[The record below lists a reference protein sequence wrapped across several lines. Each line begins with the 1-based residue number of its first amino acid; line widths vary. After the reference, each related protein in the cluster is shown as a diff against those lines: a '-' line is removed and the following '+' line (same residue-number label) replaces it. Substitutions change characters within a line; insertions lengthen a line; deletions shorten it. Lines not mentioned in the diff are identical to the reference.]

1 MENQNRLKDPISS
14 TLRMGFG
21 AHRAL
26 QGIGNSDE
34 HRDPISTTLRVGSGT
49 HRALQGMG
57 IRNLPS
63 QESPTCLGSME
74 WLLWPRCP
82 CSVRGDSLL
91 AGWRSWKLL
100 AALGG
105 SPGAG
110 AGWAH
115 AKALL

>member
-1 MENQNRLKDPISS
+1 MTTEPHKGMENQNRLKDPISS

-21 AHRAL
+21 A
-26 QGIGNSDE
+26 
-34 HRDPISTTLRVGSGT
+34 

-82 CSVRGDSLL
+82 CSVCGDSLL